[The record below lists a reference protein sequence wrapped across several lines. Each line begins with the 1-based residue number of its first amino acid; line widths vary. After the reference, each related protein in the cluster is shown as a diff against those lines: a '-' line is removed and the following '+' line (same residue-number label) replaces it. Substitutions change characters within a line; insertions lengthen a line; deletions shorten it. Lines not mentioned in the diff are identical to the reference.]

1 MTLSIYNIAIL
12 AIQKIAFSVNKICG
26 CINGNVL
33 ELMRIYLSYLE
44 RGLEIP
50 ALPTKE
56 FAWFDPFTKNN
67 SRYSIMI
74 GEKVLWIV
82 DDRIFEDDMPP
93 IEEEALP
100 DFIPKVTFFNLE

>member
-56 FAWFDPFTKNN
+56 FA
-67 SRYSIMI
+67 
-74 GEKVLWIV
+74 
-82 DDRIFEDDMPP
+82 
-93 IEEEALP
+93 
-100 DFIPKVTFFNLE
+100 